1 MKDIVLL
8 NVRILAEA

>member
-8 NVRILAEA
+8 NVRRLAEA